1 MRYLT
6 VLMLLFILW
15 SCQGESAQDKVEP
28 EVVAPV
34 ANTVDTVKVDVGP
47 EDRTYVPG
55 VRFGMVTATTTPEQ
69 LVEYYGAENVR
80 KDSIPLGKG
89 YFVDGY
95 TLFPD
100 QPGEV
105 ALVYPDPERRVKDL
119 QVTIDLED
127 TVWKSAQNGIGIG
140 TTLEEL
146 ERYNGRPLTF
156 YGFDWD
162 YGGVVTDWQDGG
174 ALKDHRVRLGY
185 NYEDREAV
193 ELDPTIKGQQKVT
206 SMSPYLK
213 DLEVKV
219 IQIIVRLPG

>member
-1 MRYLT
+1 MRYLS
-6 VLMLLFILW
+6 VFILLFTLW
-15 SCQGESAQDKVEP
+15 SCQGESVVNEEETETPVMETRTPIKVG
-28 EVVAPV
+28 
-34 ANTVDTVKVDVGP
+34 VGP

-55 VRFGMVTATTTPEQ
+55 VRLGMVTASTTPDQ
-69 LVEYYGAENVR
+69 LVEHYGAENVR

-89 YFVDGY
+89 YFVNGY

-105 ALVYPDPERRVKDL
+105 ALVYPDPERNVKDL
-119 QVTIDLED
+119 QVTIDLQD

-174 ALKDHRVRLGY
+174 ALKDHRLRLGY
-185 NYEDREAV
+185 NFDDREKV
-193 ELDPTIKGQQKVT
+193 ELHPTIKGQQKVT

-213 DLEVKV
+213 DLNIEV
-219 IQIIVRLPG
+219 IQIIVRLP

>member
-15 SCQGESAQDKVEP
+15 SCQGEPTQDKVES
-28 EVVAPV
+28 EVVTQV
-34 ANTVDTVKVDVGP
+34 TNTADTVRVDVGP

-55 VRFGMVTATTTPEQ
+55 VRFGMVTASTTPAQ
-69 LVEYYGAENVR
+69 LVEYYGEDNVR

-105 ALVYPDPERRVKDL
+105 ALVYPNPERRVKDL
-119 QVTIDLED
+119 QVTIDLND

-146 ERYNGRPLTF
+146 ERYNGRPVTF

-185 NYEDREAV
+185 NFADRGKVA
-193 ELDPTIKGQQKVT
+193 LHPTIKGKQKVT
-206 SMSPYLK
+206 STSPYLK
-213 DLEVKV
+213 DLNIEV
-219 IQIIVRLPG
+219 IQVIVRLP